1 MILAVCV
8 GVCNGA
14 SIENVTLIL
23 SLIHIFLEVIDLMK
37 SDSIKMGVG
46 ICGVTPKSESLQK
59 STAFVATV
67 FNTICL

>member
-46 ICGVTPKSESLQK
+46 ICEVTPKSELLQK
-59 STAFVATV
+59 STSFVATV